1 MLVHKRIT
9 WEVVVFQG
17 RKIIAKDDKLLRA
30 TSLVTALDLIT
41 LTHEIDKYLLEAHSK
56 IKKDPRFSY
65 PFDKF
70 NNQL

>member
-30 TSLVTALDLIT
+30 TSLVTALDPLT
-41 LTHEIDKYLLEAHSK
+41 LTHEIDQYLLQAHRK

-65 PFDKF
+65 PFETF
-70 NNQL
+70 NSQL